1 MCCGEGH
8 REGRACWA
16 EGTVVT
22 KVLMKAFVEKM
33 KIEGSFFIMAVLIY
47 S

>member
-1 MCCGEGH
+1 MCCGEGS

-22 KVLMKAFVEKM
+22 KVSMKAFVEKNEKSNNM
-33 KIEGSFFIMAVLIY
+33 SR
-47 S
+47 